1 MSNSSAIYFQT
12 KFFSPPLQPWIL
24 KQIPKQ
30 TEPMLSRGQTNPWQ
44 ISTKRPNPWDRHSW
58 KKKNGRENKQA
69 QAPLQIIENR
79 NTDDVVLELAGWL
92 ACDKS
97 KLCAFSLSLS
107 LSLSLLHSIHNT
119 ITYMMLVG
127 IGETLLL
134 FPRQVHKSILG
145 FLEIQN
151 PGFFFDHEDLK
162 IPTM

>member
-1 MSNSSAIYFQT
+1 VGE
-12 KFFSPPLQPWIL
+12 K
-24 KQIPKQ
+24 
-30 TEPMLSRGQTNPWQ
+30 
-44 ISTKRPNPWDRHSW
+44 
-58 KKKNGRENKQA
+58 NKQA
-69 QAPLQIIENR
+69 QAPLQNIENR

-97 KLCAFSLSLS
+97 KLCAFS

-145 FLEIQN
+145 FLEIQD
-151 PGFFFDHEDLK
+151 PGFFLDHEDPK